1 MRERPIF
8 RTGFGPREARRATAE
23 EEVEEE
29 EEEEEVEKEEMEEE
43 EAGGGRRAPSM
54 WEISS
59 SRMIR
64 CSTWNSSSSR
74 ADGS

>member
-1 MRERPIF
+1 
-8 RTGFGPREARRATAE
+8 
-23 EEVEEE
+23 
-29 EEEEEVEKEEMEEE
+29 
-43 EAGGGRRAPSM
+43 M